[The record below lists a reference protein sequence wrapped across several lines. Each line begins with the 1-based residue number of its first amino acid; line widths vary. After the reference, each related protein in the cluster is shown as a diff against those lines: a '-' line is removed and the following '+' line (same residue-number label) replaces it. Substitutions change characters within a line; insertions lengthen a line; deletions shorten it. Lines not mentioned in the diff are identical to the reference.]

1 MNLLMSLFCMPFQ
14 SSHASNPITGK
25 SWIPLLAQAFES
37 KKKTKTKSKNQ
48 ASSSKGVKKTKS
60 KASFRRSEK
69 RAGLKAKGVPKDP
82 VMYGSYDLTDLPE
95 EAHPDDSRRNA
106 GNHSYTLGFNGAVLE
121 VLLQKQAF
129 FVKKV
134 GPTGSG
140 PLGQVSWAKHDGPHN
155 AFLVAKERAGFDRY
169 GRRA

>member
-1 MNLLMSLFCMPFQ
+1 MPN
-14 SSHASNPITGK
+14 HASNPITGI
-25 SWIPLLAQAFES
+25 SWIPLLAQAFEGA
-37 KKKTKTKSKNQ
+37 KKDKTKSKNP
-48 ASSSKGVKKTKS
+48 ASSSKAVKKIKK

-69 RAGLKAKGVPKDP
+69 RAGLKAKDVSKDP
-82 VMYGSYDLTDLPE
+82 IMYGSYDLTHLPE
-95 EAHPDDSRRNA
+95 EAHPDDTRRNA

-129 FVKKV
+129 FVKKI

-155 AFLVAKERAGFDRY
+155 AFLVAKDRAGFDRY
-169 GRRA
+169 GRGA